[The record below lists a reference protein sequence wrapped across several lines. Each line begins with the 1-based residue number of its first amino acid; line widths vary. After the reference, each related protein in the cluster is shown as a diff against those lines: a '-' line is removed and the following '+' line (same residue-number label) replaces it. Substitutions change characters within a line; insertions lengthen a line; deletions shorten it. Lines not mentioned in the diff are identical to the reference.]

1 MAGVEELYRELDA
14 AADRRDLEAIL
25 ELVHPEVEIV
35 ARRSA
40 IQGEY
45 RGVAGTREFWEDTF
59 LTFTH
64 FSARA
69 DEQRLLGDD
78 SLLVI
83 GEIEIEARES
93 GIRTHVPFAA
103 HVVARDGLLIGWH
116 DYGKR
121 DLALVALGLAD

>member
-1 MAGVEELYRELDA
+1 MPGIEDLYRELSA

-45 RGVAGTREFWEDTF
+45 HGAAGTRKFWEDTF
-59 LTFTH
+59 LTFTL

-69 DEQRLLGDD
+69 DEQRLLDD
-78 SLLVI
+78 ASLLVI
-83 GEIEIEARES
+83 GEIEIEARGS

-103 HVVARDGLLIGWH
+103 HIVAREGRLFRWH
-116 DYGKR
+116 DYGQR
-121 DLALVALGLAD
+121 DLALDALGLEN